1 MIFLSR
7 LKRFAVLFGHLLHTT
22 FQMLY
27 GGWRITKL
35 PQPIVSIFG
44 SSRLK
49 QYTPYTKKAHELG
62 RRFME
67 NGVSILTGGG
77 PGIMEAAICGLK
89 VTGPGKGK
97 SMGIGVRGLDEGW
110 NICAQDY
117 FELEYFFA
125 RKWLL
130 IQFSMGFVIFPGG
143 FGTLDELA
151 EVLTLIQTKSLKQFP
166 VILIGKEYWKP
177 LVDWIQD
184 EALQHGA
191 IRKEE
196 LEFFYVT
203 DDLDEAYCW
212 VLGKCEILK
221 QN

>member
-1 MIFLSR
+1 MMFFSR
-7 LKRFAVLFGHLLHTT
+7 LKRFLVLFGHLLRTMV
-22 FQMLY
+22 QMLY

-49 QYTPYTKKAHELG
+49 QHTIYTKKAHELG
-62 RRFME
+62 KRLME

-77 PGIMEAAICGLK
+77 PGIMEAAICDMK
-89 VTGPGKGK
+89 VSGKGKGK
-97 SMGIGVRGLDEGW
+97 SIGIGVKMLDEKF

-125 RKWLL
+125 RQWLL
-130 IQFSMGFVIFPGG
+130 IQFSMGYVIFPGG
-143 FGTLDELA
+143 FGTLNELSN
-151 EVLTLIQTKSLKQFP
+151 VLTLIQTKSLKRFP
-166 VILIGKEYWKP
+166 VILIGKEYWQP
-177 LVDWIQD
+177 LVDWINN
-184 EALQHGA
+184 EALAHQA
-191 IRKEE
+191 ILKEE

-212 VLGKCEILK
+212 LLRKCDLIRT
-221 QN
+221 

>member
-1 MIFLSR
+1 MMFFSR
-7 LKRFAVLFGHLLHTT
+7 IKRFAVLFGRLMYTML
-22 FQMLY
+22 QMLY

-49 QYTPYTKKAHELG
+49 QHTPYTQKAHELG
-62 RRFME
+62 RRLME

-89 VTGPGKGK
+89 LSGKGKGK
-97 SMGIGVRGLDEGW
+97 SMGIGVRGLDENW

-125 RKWLL
+125 RQWLL
-130 IQFSMGFVIFPGG
+130 IQFSMGYVIFPGG
-143 FGTLDELA
+143 FGTLNELA
-151 EVLTLIQTKSLKQFP
+151 DVLTLIQTKSLKKMP
-166 VILIGKEYWKP
+166 VVLIGKEYWDP
-177 LVDWIQD
+177 LVDWIQN

-191 IRKEE
+191 ILKEE

-203 DDLDEAYCW
+203 DDLDEAFCW
-212 VLGKCEILK
+212 VLGKCQLLK
-221 QN
+221 QH